1 MPRKVVA
8 ATALGQNKRIRSK
21 LCYSCAKC
29 GISFSSLVELGVHRN
44 ECCEIGRHGRL
55 FETYRDGVNDDGVAG
70 WVEDVSDNGNIP
82 FVACNPQ
89 PLSAT
94 ETEICKFLRCIENG
108 PGMSNA
114 SAQGVLTY
122 VKR

>member
-21 LCYSCAKC
+21 LFHSCAKC
-29 GISFSSLVELGVHRN
+29 GITFSSLVELGVHRK
-44 ECCEIGRHGRL
+44 ESCEIGRPGRL
-55 FETYRDGVNDDGVAG
+55 VKTYRDRVNDDGVAD
-70 WVEDVSDNGNIP
+70 WVEDVSDKEKIP
-82 FVACNPQ
+82 FVACNSQ

-94 ETEICKFLRCIENG
+94 ETEICQFLRCIENG

>member
-29 GISFSSLVELGVHRN
+29 GISFSSLVELGVHRK

-55 FETYRDGVNDDGVAG
+55 FETYRDRVDGVAD
-70 WVEDVSDNGNIP
+70 WVEDVSDKEKIP
-82 FVACNPQ
+82 FVACNSQ